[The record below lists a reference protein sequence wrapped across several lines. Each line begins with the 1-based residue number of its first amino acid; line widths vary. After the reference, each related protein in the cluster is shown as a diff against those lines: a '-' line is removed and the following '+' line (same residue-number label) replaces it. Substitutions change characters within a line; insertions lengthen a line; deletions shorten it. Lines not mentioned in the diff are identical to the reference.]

1 MELPTG
7 VLAYKV
13 LKNANLSNEKQQLI
27 RATVVSLTY
36 ENMKKQLKAI
46 FDSSTSSQSSGGID
60 IKSEL
65 VFYTSKTN
73 DSESHKDN
81 KNQYPKDSYRYRK
94 FPSCRGRN
102 NRQKQNA
109 RENYDQWG
117 QRTNPL
123 DKSGNIL
130 SCSILRLPK

>member
-81 KNQYPKDSYRYRK
+81 TNQYLKDSYRYRK

>member
-81 KNQYPKDSYRYRK
+81 TNQYPKDSYRYRK
-94 FPSCRGRN
+94 SPSCRGRN

>member
-73 DSESHKDN
+73 DSESRKDN
-81 KNQYPKDSYRYRK
+81 TNQYPKDSYRYRK